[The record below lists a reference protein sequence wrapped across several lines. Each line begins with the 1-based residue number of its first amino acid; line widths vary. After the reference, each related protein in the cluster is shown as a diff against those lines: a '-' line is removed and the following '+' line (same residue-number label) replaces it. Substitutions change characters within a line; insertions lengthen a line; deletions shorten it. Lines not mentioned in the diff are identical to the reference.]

1 MVGEMVELHLGGKEK
16 AENRSNFRISA
27 FIFCMNLSV
36 IICTHNPRPD
46 YLRRMLDALK
56 AQTLPKE
63 QWELLL
69 IDNASQE
76 PLAKHWD
83 LSWHP
88 HARHIREE
96 ELGLTPARL
105 RGIAEAQGG
114 VLVFVDDDNVL
125 DKNYLAMAV
134 DIGERFPPLGAW
146 GGRVVLSFETE
157 PPEWAKPHIGLLA
170 ERNVTEDRWS
180 NSRHTEDHVPY
191 GSGMCIRREVAV
203 AYRTIVQ
210 SDPVRMGLDRRGD
223 SLVSGGDVD
232 MAITSFDLGFGTGL
246 FAALEVTHLIP
257 ATRLQE
263 NYLLRLKESIE
274 YSAVKLAAFRG
285 HHPAIALKSPW
296 RRRLGQLR
304 RRLAMPRRERLF
316 MEAKL
321 EGQQK
326 ALREILKG

>member
-1 MVGEMVELHLGGKEK
+1 
-16 AENRSNFRISA
+16 
-27 FIFCMNLSV
+27 
-36 IICTHNPRPD
+36 
-46 YLRRMLDALK
+46 
-56 AQTLPKE
+56 
-63 QWELLL
+63 
-69 IDNASQE
+69 
-76 PLAKHWD
+76 
-83 LSWHP
+83 
-88 HARHIREE
+88 
-96 ELGLTPARL
+96 
-105 RGIAEAQGG
+105 
-114 VLVFVDDDNVL
+114 
-125 DKNYLAMAV
+125 
-134 DIGERFPPLGAW
+134 
-146 GGRVVLSFETE
+146 
-157 PPEWAKPHIGLLA
+157 
-170 ERNVTEDRWS
+170 
-180 NSRHTEDHVPY
+180 
-191 GSGMCIRREVAV
+191 
-203 AYRTIVQ
+203 
-210 SDPVRMGLDRRGD
+210 
-223 SLVSGGDVD
+223 